1 MKFDRNVNIY
11 VLQRAF
17 KIVQVCCQGKKKF
30 RSFSSCVK
38 LDRNV
43 NIYILQQTF
52 KIVEICCQG
61 KEIVQKF
68 HKLHK
73 ISSRIKY
80 SEPWQHKTSYF

>member
-1 MKFDRNVNIY
+1 MFYREHLKLFKFV
-11 VLQRAF
+11 V
-17 KIVQVCCQGKKKF
+17 KEKKKF

-43 NIYILQQTF
+43 NIYILQKTF